1 MGRRGGDV
9 IAPPYSD
16 GRLDGRARR
25 PPQGITQSTGRPCSS
40 SHLASRARVS
50 PATVAPCNGASS
62 SNAACMSAVIVTTM
76 VFLVG
81 SSVPSMPALYKIHC
95 QHVNCDIGH
104 IWVLTSAST

>member
-81 SSVPSMPALYKIHC
+81 LRFLPC
-95 QHVNCDIGH
+95 QHCTRYIV
-104 IWVLTSAST
+104 SMSTVILVIFGY